1 MAISENEKSN
11 IKMLEK
17 LNVWNKKNKL
27 KRSVCDKQDIIL
39 SMTSS
44 GKSRIDISCKDAIL
58 L

>member
-17 LNVWNKKNKL
+17 LNVWNKKNM